1 MNQQLISENLTSAL
15 CEQIGHEKYNSSL
28 YLYIAAFLKNKGFD
42 NLGGHF
48 EDQHKEEFEH
58 SKMIYDLLVDLSASV
73 YVPEIDEVNIL
84 FTTILDVA
92 NVYLQREMQTT
103 ESLNE
108 IKKLA
113 IEEDNCVVEEYIRD
127 MIKLQQK
134 EYSEATNFMDRA
146 ELAAGDWFKVLVW
159 DLGIK

>member
-1 MNQQLISENLTSAL
+1 MERLISENLTSAL

-28 YLYIAAFLKNKGFD
+28 YLYIAAFLKNKGLD
-42 NLGGHF
+42 NLGSHF
-48 EDQHKEEFEH
+48 EEQHKEEFEH
-58 SKMIYDLLVDLSASV
+58 SKMVYDLLVDLGAPV
-73 YVPEIDEVNIL
+73 TIPEIGEVDMR
-84 FTTILDVA
+84 FVTILDVA
-92 NVYLQREMQTT
+92 NTYLQREIQTT
-103 ESLNE
+103 QSLNE

-146 ELAAGDWFKVLVW
+146 ELTATDWFKVLVW

>member
-28 YLYIAAFLKNKGFD
+28 YLYIAAFLKNKGLD
-42 NLGGHF
+42 NLGSHF
-48 EDQHKEEFEH
+48 EKQHEEEFEH
-58 SKMIYDLLVDLSASV
+58 SKMIYSLLVDLSAPVSI
-73 YVPEIDEVNIL
+73 PEIDEVNMV
-84 FTTILDVA
+84 FSNILDVA
-92 NVYLQREMQTT
+92 NVYLDREIQTT
-103 ESLNE
+103 QSLNE

-127 MIKLQQK
+127 MIKIQQN

-146 ELAAGDWFKVLVW
+146 EITTGDWFKVLVW
-159 DLGIK
+159 DLGTK